1 MNRNDFLNMK
11 KKILVMAQVPL
22 SGLTELQEQFD
33 IIYPET
39 FYFSEPDLR
48 RYIVE
53 ADGILSVFTAPLKS
67 DLLQLALRLRIISNF
82 GVGYNN
88 IDLDY
93 ATTRGIAVC
102 NTPDSVTEPT
112 AEMAMGLMIAVMR
125 RISETDRKLRGSS
138 DLKWGMMENLG
149 SSLWGKTL
157 GIIGMGRIGRSL
169 ARRAVAS
176 GMKVIYYNRTRLDA
190 ATELQYGANLV
201 SFNYLV
207 QQSDVI
213 SLHCP
218 LTDDTHHLIGEN
230 EFAQMKN
237 GVYIINTAR
246 GAVIDE
252 RALVVSLSNGKIGG
266 AGLDVFEEEPSI
278 RRELY
283 SMDNVVL
290 TPHNATGTIDT
301 RIATAR
307 EASENLIRFFNERR
321 DIPIVN
327 PSIWRS

>member
-1 MNRNDFLNMK
+1 
-11 KKILVMAQVPL
+11 MAQVPM
-22 SGLTELQEQFD
+22 SGLSELKEQFD
-33 IIYPET
+33 IIYPRT
-39 FYFSEPDLR
+39 FYFSDSDLR
-48 RYIVE
+48 KEIVE
-53 ADGILSVFTAPLKS
+53 ADGILSVFTAPLS
-67 DLLQLALRLRIISNF
+67 FELLQLAQQLRIISNF

-88 IDLDY
+88 IDLEY

-112 AEMAMGLMIAVMR
+112 AEMAMGLMIALMR
-125 RISETDRKLRGSS
+125 RISETDRKLRSVSG
-138 DLKWGMMENLG
+138 LNWGMMENLG

-157 GIIGMGRIGRSL
+157 GIIGMGRIGRAL

-176 GMKVIYYNRTRLDA
+176 GMNVIYYNRTRLDV
-190 ATELQYGANLV
+190 ATELQYGATFV
-201 SFNYLV
+201 SFNNLI

-230 EFAQMKN
+230 EFSNMKD
-237 GVYIINTAR
+237 GIYIINTAR

-252 RALVVSLSNGKIGG
+252 RALVLNLSTGKIGG
-266 AGLDVFEEEPSI
+266 AGLDVFEAEPAIS
-278 RRELY
+278 RELY
-283 SMDNVVL
+283 LMDNVVL

-307 EASENLIRFFNERR
+307 EASESLIRFFNDRR

-327 PSIWRS
+327 PCIWRS

>member
-1 MNRNDFLNMK
+1 M
-11 KKILVMAQVPL
+11 MAQVPL
-22 SGLTELQEQFD
+22 AGLTELQEHFD
-33 IIYPET
+33 IIYPES
-39 FYFSEPDLR
+39 FYFDESDLR
-48 RYIVE
+48 KHIVD
-53 ADGILSVFTAPLKS
+53 ADGILSVFTAPLGI
-67 DLLQLALRLRIISNF
+67 DLLQLAQKIQIISNF

-93 ATTRGIAVC
+93 ATARGIVVC

-112 AEMAMGLMIAVMR
+112 AEMAMGLMIALLR
-125 RISETDRKLRGSS
+125 RISETDRKLRSTTG
-138 DLKWGMMENLG
+138 LKWGMMENLG

-157 GIIGMGRIGRSL
+157 GIIGLGRIGRAL

-176 GMKVIYYNRTRLDA
+176 GMKVIYYNRTRLDV
-190 ATELQYGANLV
+190 ATELQYGANMV
-201 SFNYLV
+201 SFNNLI

-230 EFAQMKN
+230 EFSQMKD
-237 GVYIINTAR
+237 GAYIINTAR

-252 RALVVSLSNGKIGG
+252 RSLVRNLSNGKIGG
-266 AGLDVFEEEPSI
+266 AGLDVFEEEPVIS
-278 RRELY
+278 RELY
-283 SMDNVVL
+283 LMDNVVL

-327 PSIWRS
+327 PGIWRS

>member
-1 MNRNDFLNMK
+1 
-11 KKILVMAQVPL
+11 MAQVPMAGL
-22 SGLTELQEQFD
+22 SELKEQFD
-33 IIYPET
+33 IIYPRT
-39 FYFSEPDLR
+39 FYFSDSDLR
-48 RYIVE
+48 KEIVE
-53 ADGILSVFTAPLKS
+53 ADGILSVFTAPLGS
-67 DLLQLALRLRIISNF
+67 ELLQLAQNLRIISNF

-88 IDLDY
+88 IDMEY

-112 AEMAMGLMIAVMR
+112 AEMAMGLMIALMR
-125 RISETDRKLRGSS
+125 RISETDRKLRGVEG
-138 DLKWGMMENLG
+138 LKWGMMENLG

-157 GIIGMGRIGRSL
+157 GIIGMGRIGRAL

-176 GMKVIYYNRTRLDA
+176 GMKVIYYNRTRLDV
-190 ATELQYGANLV
+190 ATELQYGATLV
-201 SFNYLV
+201 SFNNLI

-230 EFAQMKN
+230 EFSNMKD
-237 GVYIINTAR
+237 GIYIINTAR

-252 RALVVSLSNGKIGG
+252 RALVQSLSNGKIGG
-266 AGLDVFEEEPSI
+266 AGLDVFEAEPAIS
-278 RRELY
+278 RELY
-283 SMDNVVL
+283 LMDNVVL

-307 EASENLIRFFNERR
+307 EASGSLIRFFNDRR

-327 PSIWRS
+327 PLIWRS

>member
-1 MNRNDFLNMK
+1 
-11 KKILVMAQVPL
+11 MAQVPK
-22 SGLTELQEQFD
+22 SGLTDLQEQFD
-33 IIYPET
+33 IIYPES
-39 FYFSEPDLR
+39 FYFSDTDLR
-48 RYIVE
+48 RHIAD
-53 ADGILSVFTAPLKS
+53 ADGILSVFTAPLGS
-67 DLLQLALRLRIISNF
+67 ELLQMALRLRIISNF

-93 ATTRGIAVC
+93 ATARGIAVC

-112 AEMAMGLMIAVMR
+112 AEMAMGLMIALMR
-125 RISETDRKLRGSS
+125 RISETDRKMRNKSG
-138 DLKWGMMENLG
+138 LKWGMMENLG

-157 GIIGMGRIGRSL
+157 GIIGMGRIGKAL

-190 ATELQYGANLV
+190 ATELLYGTNLV
-201 SFNYLV
+201 SFRDLI
-207 QQSDVI
+207 QQADVL

-218 LTDDTHHLIGEN
+218 LTDDTHHLIGES
-230 EFAQMKN
+230 EFAQMKD
-237 GVYIINTAR
+237 GVYIINTSR

-252 RALVVSLSNGKIGG
+252 RALVRNLSNGKIGG
-266 AGLDVFEEEPSI
+266 AGLDVFEEEPEIS
-278 RRELY
+278 RELPL
-283 SMDNVVL
+283 MDNVVL

-307 EASENLIRFFNERR
+307 EACGSLIRFFNGLR

-327 PSIWRS
+327 PSIWKSESEGH

>member
-1 MNRNDFLNMK
+1 
-11 KKILVMAQVPL
+11 LVMAQVPMAGL
-22 SGLTELQEQFD
+22 SELKEQFD
-33 IIYPET
+33 IIYPRT
-39 FYFSEPDLR
+39 FYFSDSDLR
-48 RYIVE
+48 KEIIK
-53 ADGILSVFTAPLKS
+53 ADGILSVFTAPLGS
-67 DLLQLALRLRIISNF
+67 ELLQLAQQLRIISNF

-112 AEMAMGLMIAVMR
+112 AEMAMGLMVALMR
-125 RISETDRKLRGSS
+125 RISETDRKLRSVSG
-138 DLKWGMMENLG
+138 LKWGMMENLG

-157 GIIGMGRIGRSL
+157 GIIGMGRIGRAL

-176 GMKVIYYNRTRLDA
+176 GMKVIYYNRTRLDV
-190 ATELQYGANLV
+190 ATELQYSATFV
-201 SFNYLV
+201 SFNNLI

-218 LTDDTHHLIGEN
+218 LTDDTHHLMGEN
-230 EFAQMKN
+230 EFAQMKA

-252 RALVVSLSNGKIGG
+252 QALVTYLSSGKIGG
-266 AGLDVFEEEPSI
+266 AGLDVFEAEPAIS
-278 RRELY
+278 RELY
-283 SMDNVVL
+283 LMDNVVL

-307 EASENLIRFFNERR
+307 EASESLIRFFNDRR

-327 PSIWRS
+327 PFIWRS

>member
-1 MNRNDFLNMK
+1 MK
-11 KKILVMAQVPL
+11 KKILVMARVPL
-22 SGLTELQEQFD
+22 LGLTELLEQFD

-39 FYFSEPDLR
+39 FYFDESDLR
-48 RYIVE
+48 KHVVE
-53 ADGILSVFTAPLKS
+53 ADGILSVFTAPLGT
-67 DLLQLALRLRIISNF
+67 DLLQLAQRLRIISNF

-88 IDLDY
+88 IDLGY

-112 AEMAMGLMIAVMR
+112 AEMAMGLMIALMR
-125 RISETDRKLRGSS
+125 RISETDRKLRSS
-138 DLKWGMMENLG
+138 DGLKWGMMENLG

-157 GIIGMGRIGRSL
+157 GIIGMGRIGRAL

-176 GMKVIYYNRTRLDA
+176 GMKVIYYNRTRLDVN
-190 ATELQYGANLV
+190 TELKYGANLV
-201 SFNYLV
+201 SFNNLL

-218 LTDDTHHLIGEN
+218 LTEDTHHLIGER
-230 EFAQMKN
+230 EFSQMKD
-237 GVYIINTAR
+237 GAYIINTAR

-252 RALVVSLSNGKIGG
+252 QALVRNLLDRKIGG

-278 RRELY
+278 SRELY

-307 EASENLIRFFNERR
+307 EASESLIRFFHDRR
-321 DIPIVN
+321 DIAIVN
-327 PSIWRS
+327 PEIWR

>member
-1 MNRNDFLNMK
+1 MK
-11 KKILVMAQVPL
+11 KIILVMAQVPL
-22 SGLTELQEQFD
+22 SGLAELRAQFD
-33 IIYPET
+33 LIYPDT
-39 FYFSEPDLR
+39 FYFSDSDLR
-48 RYIVE
+48 RHIVE
-53 ADGILSVFTAPLKS
+53 ADGILSVFTAPLGS
-67 DLLQLALRLRIISNF
+67 ELLQLALRLRIISNF

-88 IDLDY
+88 IDLEY

-125 RISETDRKLRGSS
+125 RISETDRRLRSVSG
-138 DLKWGMMENLG
+138 LKWGMMENLG

-157 GIIGMGRIGRSL
+157 GIIGMGRIGRAL

-190 ATELQYGANLV
+190 ATELQYSANLV

-230 EFAQMKN
+230 EFARMKS

-246 GAVIDE
+246 GAVVDE

>member
-1 MNRNDFLNMK
+1 MK
-11 KKILVMAQVPL
+11 KKILVMARIPL

-39 FYFSEPDLR
+39 FYFSDSDLR
-48 RYIVE
+48 KYIIE

-67 DLLQLALRLRIISNF
+67 DVLQLAQSLRIISNF

-93 ATTRGIAVC
+93 ATSRGIAVC
-102 NTPDSVTEPT
+102 NTPESVTEPT
-112 AEMAMGLMIAVMR
+112 AEMAMGLIIALMR
-125 RISETDRKLRGSS
+125 RISETDRKLRSVSG
-138 DLKWGMMENLG
+138 LKWGMMENLG
-149 SSLWGKTL
+149 SSLLGKTL

-176 GMKVIYYNRTRLDA
+176 GMKVIYYNRTRLDVA
-190 ATELQYGANLV
+190 VERQYDASLV
-201 SFNYLV
+201 SFNELIRTA
-207 QQSDVI
+207 DVI

-230 EFAQMKN
+230 ELTQMKD

-252 RALVVSLSNGKIGG
+252 RTLVNSLLSGKIGG
-266 AGLDVFEEEPSI
+266 AGLDVFEEEPTISP
-278 RRELY
+278 ELY
-283 SMDNVVL
+283 LMDNVVM

-307 EASENLIRFFNERR
+307 EASQNLIRFFNGRQ

-327 PSIWRS
+327 KQIWS

>member
-1 MNRNDFLNMK
+1 MK
-11 KKILVMAQVPL
+11 KKILVMAQVPM
-22 SGLTELQEQFD
+22 SGLTELKEQFD
-33 IIYPET
+33 IIYPRT
-39 FYFSEPDLR
+39 FYFSDSDLR
-48 RYIVE
+48 KAIVE
-53 ADGILSVFTAPLKS
+53 ADGILSVFTAPLGS
-67 DLLQLALRLRIISNF
+67 ELLQMAQKLRIISNF

-88 IDLDY
+88 IDLEY

-112 AEMAMGLMIAVMR
+112 AEMAMGLMIALMR
-125 RISETDRKLRGSS
+125 RISETDRKLRRVEG
-138 DLKWGMMENLG
+138 LKWGMMENLG

-157 GIIGMGRIGRSL
+157 GIIGMGRIGRAL

-176 GMKVIYYNRTRLDA
+176 GMKVIYYNRTRLDV
-190 ATELQYGANLV
+190 ATELQYGATFV
-201 SFNYLV
+201 SFNNLI

-218 LTDDTHHLIGEN
+218 LTDDTHHLMGGN
-230 EFAQMKN
+230 EFAQMKA
-237 GVYIINTAR
+237 GVYIINTSR

-252 RALVVSLSNGKIGG
+252 QALVTNLLSGKIGG
-266 AGLDVFEEEPSI
+266 AGLDVFEAEPAIS
-278 RRELY
+278 RELY
-283 SMDNVVL
+283 LMDNVVL

-307 EASENLIRFFNERR
+307 EASGSLIRFFNDSR

-327 PSIWRS
+327 PCIWRS

>member
-1 MNRNDFLNMK
+1 
-11 KKILVMAQVPL
+11 MAQVPM
-22 SGLTELQEQFD
+22 SGLSELKEQFD
-33 IIYPET
+33 IVYPRT
-39 FYFSEPDLR
+39 FYFSDSDLR
-48 RYIVE
+48 KEIVE
-53 ADGILSVFTAPLKS
+53 ADGILSVFTAPLS
-67 DLLQLALRLRIISNF
+67 SELLQLAQKLRIISNF

-88 IDLDY
+88 IDLEY

-112 AEMAMGLMIAVMR
+112 AEMAMGLMIALMR
-125 RISETDRKLRGSS
+125 RISETDRKLRNVSG
-138 DLKWGMMENLG
+138 LKWGMMENLG

-157 GIIGMGRIGRSL
+157 GIIGMGRIGRAL

-176 GMKVIYYNRTRLDA
+176 GMNVIYYNRTRLDI
-190 ATELQYGANLV
+190 ATELQYGATFV
-201 SFNYLV
+201 SFNNLI

-230 EFAQMKN
+230 EFSNMKD
-237 GVYIINTAR
+237 GIYIINTAR

-252 RALVVSLSNGKIGG
+252 RALVLNLSNGKIGG
-266 AGLDVFEEEPSI
+266 AGLDVFEAEPAIS
-278 RRELY
+278 RELY
-283 SMDNVVL
+283 LMDNVVL

-307 EASENLIRFFNERR
+307 EASESLIRFFNDRR

-327 PSIWRS
+327 PCIWRS

>member
-1 MNRNDFLNMK
+1 MK
-11 KKILVMAQVPL
+11 KIILVMAQVPL
-22 SGLTELQEQFD
+22 SGLAELRAQFD
-33 IIYPET
+33 LIYPDT
-39 FYFSEPDLR
+39 FYFSDSDLR
-48 RYIVE
+48 RHIVE
-53 ADGILSVFTAPLKS
+53 ADGILSVFTAPLGS
-67 DLLQLALRLRIISNF
+67 ELLQLALRLRIISNF

-88 IDLDY
+88 IDLEY

-125 RISETDRKLRGSS
+125 RISETDRRLRSVSG
-138 DLKWGMMENLG
+138 LKWGMMENLG

-157 GIIGMGRIGRSL
+157 GIIGMGRIGRAL

-190 ATELQYGANLV
+190 ATELQYSANLV

-230 EFAQMKN
+230 EFARMKN

-246 GAVIDE
+246 GAVVDE

-278 RRELY
+278 SRELY

-327 PSIWRS
+327 PSIWRT

>member
-1 MNRNDFLNMK
+1 MK

-22 SGLTELQEQFD
+22 SGLMDLEEQFE

-39 FYFSEPDLR
+39 FYFRDTDLR
-48 RYIVE
+48 RYIVD
-53 ADGILSVFTAPLKS
+53 ADGILSVFTAPLGS
-67 DLLQLALRLRIISNF
+67 ELLQLAERLRIISNF

-93 ATTRGIAVC
+93 ATIRGIAVC

-112 AEMAMGLMIAVMR
+112 AEMAMGLMISLMR
-125 RISETDRKLRGSS
+125 RISETDRKIRNKTG
-138 DLKWGMMENLG
+138 LKWGMMENLG

-157 GIIGMGRIGRSL
+157 GIIGMGRIGRAL

-190 ATELQYGANLV
+190 ATELLYGAKLV
-201 SFNYLV
+201 SFSSLI
-207 QQSDVI
+207 QQADVL

-218 LTDDTHHLIGEN
+218 LTDDTHHLIGES
-230 EFAQMKN
+230 EFAQMKD
-237 GVYIINTAR
+237 GVYIINTSR

-252 RALVVSLSNGKIGG
+252 RALVRNLSNGKIGG
-266 AGLDVFEEEPSI
+266 AGLDVFEEEPEIS
-278 RRELY
+278 RELTL
-283 SMDNVVL
+283 MDNVVL
-290 TPHNATGTIDT
+290 TPHNATGTIET
-301 RIATAR
+301 RIATAL
-307 EASENLIRFFNERR
+307 EASGSLIRFFNNQR

-327 PSIWRS
+327 PSIWKS

>member
-1 MNRNDFLNMK
+1 
-11 KKILVMAQVPL
+11 MAQVPMAGL
-22 SGLTELQEQFD
+22 SELKEQFD
-33 IIYPET
+33 IIYPRT
-39 FYFSEPDLR
+39 FYFSDSDLR
-48 RYIVE
+48 KEIIK
-53 ADGILSVFTAPLKS
+53 ADGILSVFTAPLGS
-67 DLLQLALRLRIISNF
+67 ELLQLAQQLRIISNF

-112 AEMAMGLMIAVMR
+112 AEMAMGLMVALMR
-125 RISETDRKLRGSS
+125 RISETDRKLRSVSG
-138 DLKWGMMENLG
+138 LKWGMMENLG

-157 GIIGMGRIGRSL
+157 GIIGMGRIGRAL

-176 GMKVIYYNRTRLDA
+176 GMKVIYYNRTRLDV
-190 ATELQYGANLV
+190 ATELQYSATFV
-201 SFNYLV
+201 SFNNLI

-218 LTDDTHHLIGEN
+218 LTDDTHHLMGEN
-230 EFAQMKN
+230 EFAQMKA

-252 RALVVSLSNGKIGG
+252 QALVTYLSSGKIGG
-266 AGLDVFEEEPSI
+266 AGLDVFEAEPAIS
-278 RRELY
+278 RELY
-283 SMDNVVL
+283 LMDNVVL

-307 EASENLIRFFNERR
+307 EASESLIRFFNDRR
-321 DIPIVN
+321 DIPIIN

>member
-1 MNRNDFLNMK
+1 
-11 KKILVMAQVPL
+11 MAQVPMAGL
-22 SGLTELQEQFD
+22 SELKEQFD
-33 IIYPET
+33 IIYPRT
-39 FYFSEPDLR
+39 FYFSDSDLR
-48 RYIVE
+48 KEIIK
-53 ADGILSVFTAPLKS
+53 ADGILSVFTAPLGS
-67 DLLQLALRLRIISNF
+67 ELLQLAQQLRIISNF

-112 AEMAMGLMIAVMR
+112 AEMAMGLMVALMR
-125 RISETDRKLRGSS
+125 RISETDRKLRSVSG
-138 DLKWGMMENLG
+138 LKWGMMENLG

-157 GIIGMGRIGRSL
+157 GIIGMGRIGRAL

-176 GMKVIYYNRTRLDA
+176 GMKVIYYNRTRLDV
-190 ATELQYGANLV
+190 ATELQYSATFV
-201 SFNYLV
+201 SFNNLI

-218 LTDDTHHLIGEN
+218 LTDDTHHLMGEN
-230 EFAQMKN
+230 EFAQMKA

-252 RALVVSLSNGKIGG
+252 QALVTYLSSGKIGG
-266 AGLDVFEEEPSI
+266 AGLDVFEAEPAIS
-278 RRELY
+278 RELY
-283 SMDNVVL
+283 LMDNVVL

-307 EASENLIRFFNERR
+307 EASESLIRFFNDRR

-327 PSIWRS
+327 PFIWRS

>member
-1 MNRNDFLNMK
+1 MK

-33 IIYPET
+33 IIYPEH
-39 FYFSEPDLR
+39 FYFSDADLQ
-48 RYIVE
+48 RYIVD
-53 ADGILSVFTAPLKS
+53 ADGILSVFTAPLRTEM
-67 DLLQLALRLRIISNF
+67 LQLAHQLRIISNF

-93 ATTRGIAVC
+93 ATARGIAVC

-112 AEMAMGLMIAVMR
+112 AEMAMGLMIALMR
-125 RISETDRKLRGSS
+125 RISETDRKLRSAPG
-138 DLKWGMMENLG
+138 LKWGMMENLG

-157 GIIGMGRIGRSL
+157 GIIGMGRIGRAL

-176 GMKVIYYNRTRLDA
+176 GMKVNYYNRTRLDA
-190 ATELQYGANLV
+190 ATELQYGATLV
-201 SFNYLV
+201 SFNNLI
-207 QQSDVI
+207 QQSDII

-218 LTDDTHHLIGEN
+218 LTDDTHHLIGEK
-230 EFAQMKN
+230 EFSQMKDSA
-237 GVYIINTAR
+237 YIINTSR

-252 RALVVSLSNGKIGG
+252 RALVHYLSNGKIGG
-266 AGLDVFEEEPSI
+266 AGLDVFEEEPTIS
-278 RRELY
+278 RELY
-283 SMDNVVL
+283 LMDNVVL

-307 EASENLIRFFNERR
+307 EASENLIRFFNDRH

>member
-1 MNRNDFLNMK
+1 MK
-11 KKILVMAQVPL
+11 KIILVMAQVPL
-22 SGLTELQEQFD
+22 SGLAELRAQFD
-33 IIYPET
+33 LIYPDT
-39 FYFSEPDLR
+39 FYFSDSDLR
-48 RYIVE
+48 RHIVE
-53 ADGILSVFTAPLKS
+53 ADGILSVFTAPLGS
-67 DLLQLALRLRIISNF
+67 ELLQLALRLRIISNF

-88 IDLDY
+88 IDLEY

-125 RISETDRKLRGSS
+125 RISETDRRLRSVSG
-138 DLKWGMMENLG
+138 LKWGMMENLG

-157 GIIGMGRIGRSL
+157 GIIGMGRIGRAL

-190 ATELQYGANLV
+190 ATELQYSANLV

-230 EFAQMKN
+230 EFARMKS

-246 GAVIDE
+246 GAVVDE

-278 RRELY
+278 SRELY

-327 PSIWRS
+327 PSIWRT